1 MKFIKVVLLVLYFF
15 LLNIPFATATNST
28 ILFPST
34 QPELSKN
41 YETKTILDLI
51 DKTNNQLKINSQLQ
65 SQLQTE
71 INKAQ
76 QELDRLNKVL
86 SIKFTRE
93 IGLVYIHQGYD
104 YWSIQ
109 FTYGGVLLSTSE
121 EIILSTPEVFY
132 LKQIFAQTQCLEIE
146 GVKYKTTGFMRQLGP
161 ILHE

>member
-1 MKFIKVVLLVLYFF
+1 MKFIKVVLLIIYFF
-15 LLNIPFATATNST
+15 LLNIPLATATNST
-28 ILFPST
+28 ILFPSI
-34 QPELSKN
+34 QPKLFEN
-41 YETKTILDLI
+41 YEPKTILDLI
-51 DKTNNQLKINSQLQ
+51 DRTNNQLKLNSQLQ

-132 LKQIFAQTQCLEIE
+132 LKQIFAQAQCLEIE

-161 ILHE
+161 TLHE